1 MEINLRNLILP
12 VALAVCAVAALLAYV
27 AWSGVT
33 TTPGTAGSVT
43 TTTAGSSASTTTTV
57 TSPAGGTVPLP
68 IVGGTG
74 TISTSI
80 TNFAADT
87 TTARAGTTVTFTGS
101 LMFGA
106 SPLVGAQ
113 VTLFNHDTGSS
124 LTYAITGNS
133 GDFSIQY
140 ALPGAGSYNL
150 EARYLGSNVYHGT
163 TSNAIT
169 IAST

>member
-1 MEINLRNLILP
+1 MKTKPRNLILP
-12 VALAVCAVAALLAYV
+12 IALAACALAVLLAY
-27 AWSGVT
+27 AALSGTTTTPSAAGPVT
-33 TTPGTAGSVT
+33 TTLASSGAG
-43 TTTAGSSASTTTTV
+43 TTTTV
-57 TSPAGGTVPLP
+57 ASPAGGAGPLP
-68 IVGGTG
+68 SVGGTG

-80 TNFAADT
+80 TNFAADMT
-87 TTARAGTTVTFTGS
+87 AARAGTAVTFTGD

-113 VTLFNHDTGSS
+113 VTLFNHDTGAS

-140 ALPGAGSYNL
+140 VLPGPGSYNL

-163 TSNAIT
+163 TSNAIAIT
-169 IAST
+169 ST

>member
-1 MEINLRNLILP
+1 MATNLRSLILP
-12 VALAVCAVAALLAYV
+12 VALAVCALAVLLAYV
-27 AWSGVT
+27 AWSGNTVT
-33 TTPGTAGSVT
+33 PSTAGSVT
-43 TTTAGSSASTTTTV
+43 TTLASSGARTTTTV
-57 TSPAGGTVPLP
+57 ASSAGGAGPLP
-68 IVGGTG
+68 SVGGTG

-87 TTARAGTTVTFTGS
+87 ATARAGTAVTFTGN
-101 LMFGA
+101 LMFGT

-113 VTLFNHDTGSS
+113 VTLFNHDTGAS